1 MRERLIAT
9 EVFAEFGWDVEAARK
24 HMLES
29 SVMQY
34 FNKFLFTRIVPNLA
48 RIGLL
53 TDTVRPKFEALG
65 ILEYE
70 NLVSDGDIDW
80 ANLSQPL
87 YQDPQPNDAPN
98 HHKAA

>member
-1 MRERLIAT
+1 
-9 EVFAEFGWDVEAARK
+9 
-24 HMLES
+24 MLES

-34 FNKFLFTRIVPNLA
+34 FNKFLFTRIIPNLA

-53 TDTVRPKFEALG
+53 TEKVRPKFEALG

-80 ANLSQPL
+80 ATLSQAL
-87 YQDPQPNDAPN
+87 YQDPQPQTTP
-98 HHKAA
+98 KAA